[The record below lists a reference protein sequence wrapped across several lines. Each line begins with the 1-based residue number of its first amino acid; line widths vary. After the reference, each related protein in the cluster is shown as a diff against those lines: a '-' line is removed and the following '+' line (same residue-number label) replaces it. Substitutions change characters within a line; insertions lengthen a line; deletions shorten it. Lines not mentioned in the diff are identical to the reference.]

1 MLSITTDELSTD
13 TPIKPAT
20 DLALHRRHAGLRR
33 TTGGGTAAVVE
44 SSGVERTKKRCSTQ
58 LEQRAQT
65 KTIDL
70 IHLDSEC
77 LLTSTG
83 GPNTTWRWD
92 WAHSQ
97 IKRSDPTTGP
107 AAAGAG
113 RGSW

>member
-1 MLSITTDELSTD
+1 MPE
-13 TPIKPAT
+13 T
-20 DLALHRRHAGLRR
+20 DLALHRRYAGLRR
-33 TTGGGTAAVVE
+33 TTGGGTTAAVE

-65 KTIDL
+65 KNIDL
-70 IHLDSEC
+70 IRPDSERF
-77 LLTSTG
+77 LASAG
-83 GPNTTWRWD
+83 RPSTTWRWD

-113 RGSW
+113 PGSW